1 MVAEA
6 MMKKEIHGEW
16 LEKVDNLFT
25 ALEIYRDVENQAVE
39 RIQAILAE
47 KGISISPAEIRISDA
62 ERIRERLKQTRE
74 ARLHEEQLR
83 VKREEKKREEEHLCR
98 K

>member
-62 ERIRERLKQTRE
+62 ESIRERLKQTRE

-83 VKREEKKREEEHLCR
+83 IKREEKKREEEHLCR
-98 K
+98 R